1 MNLAAFEKLLRPC
14 VSLMTAAAAAAANGG
29 GAAGEGAAG
38 EAVADGGGVDLRA
51 LFAEA
56 CASRQDVGSGWDAP
70 APGQMTLW
78 GFTEAMLR
86 LAERM
91 APIMNRGGGAK
102 VEAAEPGLGGQG
114 LAAAVAALVA
124 AARAPPGAAY
134 L

>member
-1 MNLAAFEKLLRPC
+1 MIKKEAEIGKRSICRRLSAEGVRVAA
-14 VSLMTAAAAAAANGG
+14 
-29 GAAGEGAAG
+29 
-38 EAVADGGGVDLRA
+38 
-51 LFAEA
+51 
-56 CASRQDVGSGWDAP
+56 GWDAP

-91 APIMNRGGGAK
+91 APMMNRGGGAK

-124 AARAPPGAAY
+124 AARAPPGAA
-134 L
+134 